1 MKQPDFAEPAPSAD
15 SDLFYMREQ
24 LFSPQWRPFMASLMA
39 ELFGGFDAAEASG
52 FLRQIGARMGAEIT
66 LRKHGDLEE
75 LEAGINEKLAALAWG
90 YARLDLV
97 GAEIEITHRAF
108 PDLGPAHPARPAW
121 RSGFAAI
128 LEGLYTTW
136 LQLQGGRHDMRAKAR
151 PDGAESAAVT
161 LRFGL

>member
-1 MKQPDFAEPAPSAD
+1 MKQPNFEEPGGSGD
-15 SDLFYMREQ
+15 NDLLYMREQ
-24 LFSPQWRPFMASLMA
+24 LFSPQWRPFLASLMS
-39 ELFGGFDAAEASG
+39 ELFGSFEPAEASG
-52 FLRQIGARMGAEIT
+52 FLRQIGARMASEIP
-66 LRKHGDLEE
+66 LGKHNDLEE
-75 LEAGINEKLAALAWG
+75 LEAGVNGALQALAWG

-108 PDLGPAHPARPAW
+108 PDLGPAHSARQAW

-136 LQLQGGRHDMRAKAR
+136 LQLQGGRHDMRAKAV
-151 PDGAESAAVT
+151 PDSAESAAVT